1 MGLLIELGKV
11 TISKIAAV
19 GVKEPNLLFFMNLF
33 IDLKE
38 LFQNVDTS
46 FRAHLI
52 GIEKLCT
59 KCLPAFPGP

>member
-1 MGLLIELGKV
+1 
-11 TISKIAAV
+11 
-19 GVKEPNLLFFMNLF
+19 VKEPNLLFFMNLF

-59 KCLPAFPGP
+59 KCLPAFTGP